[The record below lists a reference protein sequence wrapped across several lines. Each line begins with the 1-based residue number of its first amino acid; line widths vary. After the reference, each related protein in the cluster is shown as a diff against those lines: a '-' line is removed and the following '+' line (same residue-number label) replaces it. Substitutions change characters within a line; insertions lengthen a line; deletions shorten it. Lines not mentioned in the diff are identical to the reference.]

1 MKEKLLYDM
10 TNSENALKSLSKFLN
25 LGKKE
30 LFSFISIRADQN
42 IDYNKIYEELILE
55 FDIDIDK
62 LCIDNI
68 EVKSIHVT
76 TGNDNG
82 CSIREK
88 GLLNLQQSLTQDTTL
103 RKFLLKRII
112 RIDVES
118 NLIYFKD
125 NKLVLEDNTSDYK
138 DNKNYVYKKLYKD
151 YGINGFIFNNE
162 PLKYEGNVANRPEFI
177 YNLSKILKY
186 GDLEK
191 EWEIENKQCYIVEY
205 KYSHEKLSWI
215 NLILNSE
222 DKYEIECNREFY
234 IKLWFI
240 KQAIKVIIY
249 DIMNFEKLEIISYLK
264 LDENIPSQDII
275 NIIDVTEERN
285 NLKLK
290 RLGYF

>member
-30 LFSFISIRADQN
+30 LFSFISIRADQK

-88 GLLNLQQSLTQDTTL
+88 GSLNLQQSLKQNTPL
-103 RKFLLKRII
+103 RKFLLKRDI

-125 NKLVLEDNTSDYK
+125 NKLVIVNDTSDYK
-138 DNKNYVYKKLYKD
+138 GNKNYVYKKLYKD
-151 YGINGFIFNNE
+151 YGINGFIYNNK

-177 YNLSKILKY
+177 YNLSKIFKY
-186 GDLEK
+186 GNLEK
-191 EWEIENKQCYIVEY
+191 EWEKENKQCYIVEY
-205 KYSHEKLSWI
+205 KYPHEKLSWI
-215 NLILNSE
+215 NLALNKE
-222 DKYEIECNREFY
+222 DKFEIEDNRKLY
-234 IKLWFI
+234 IKLWLI

-249 DIMNFEKLEIISYLK
+249 DIMNFGKLEIISYLK

-275 NIIDVTEERN
+275 SIINTTKERN

-290 RLGYF
+290 R